1 MPIFASVS
9 LSSRQVLRHEIIQDL
24 RAVLARLGL
33 IRGSLKLELTELL
46 VMENP
51 EIAAQ
56 ILPRIKE
63 VGAGLTLDGFGT
75 GYFSL
80 AYLQRFPFDMLTID
94 KSFVRTTTSGARPA
108 VLRSMIGLA
117 HDLGMEVVA
126 EGAELELADAVEL
139 HQLGCE
145 YVQGSLFG
153 EPLASEAARERIV
166 KERLALV
173 R

>member
-1 MPIFASVS
+1 MI
-9 LSSRQVLRHEIIQDL
+9 
-24 RAVLARLGL
+24 
-33 IRGSLKLELTELL
+33 
-46 VMENP
+46 
-51 EIAAQ
+51 
-56 ILPRIKE
+56 
-63 VGAGLTLDGFGT
+63 
-75 GYFSL
+75 
-80 AYLQRFPFDMLTID
+80 TID

-126 EGAELELADAVEL
+126 EGAELELDAVEL